1 MNRRACR
8 VLLLLLLGAL
18 GGSATEAWSQRPRA
32 RAPDVETVVT
42 DGQWQSKGWDRQ

>member
-42 DGQWQSKGWDRQ
+42 DGQWAEQGLG